1 METSPLDITQRE
13 FTRKMRGYD
22 PEEVR
27 TFQEQIAEEMTR
39 LVQQGNDQAALIQ
52 RLDAQV
58 KGYQE
63 REDSLRNTLVTA
75 QKMTEEIKGN
85 AKREADLIM
94 KEAELRAEK
103 LLDQAR
109 TAAEDRRHRMRTR
122 QLAAGPREPRVVRQ
136 KRIHVPQR
144 IEDLPLDLLPQL
156 VPEIEIVHRIVT
168 QKFGGT
174 IDVESEPGH
183 TQFTVRLPLVN
194 VAAQAE
200 GA

>member
-103 LLDQAR
+103 LLDQAHQKL
-109 TAAEDRRHRMRTR
+109 AQVQAEIAELRR
-122 QLAAGPREPRVVRQ
+122 QRELFGAKLRGLL
-136 KRIHVPQR
+136 KTH
-144 IEDLPLDLLPQL
+144 LDLLEAQ
-156 VPEIEIVHRIVT
+156 PERPAT
-168 QKFGGT
+168 PK
-174 IDVESEPGH
+174 
-183 TQFTVRLPLVN
+183 
-194 VAAQAE
+194 
-200 GA
+200 

>member
-85 AKREADLIM
+85 AKREGDLIM

-103 LLDQAR
+103 LLDQAHQKLAQVQTEIAELR
-109 TAAEDRRHRMRTR
+109 RQRELFAAKLRGLLKTH
-122 QLAAGPREPRVVRQ
+122 
-136 KRIHVPQR
+136 I
-144 IEDLPLDLLPQL
+144 DLLEAQSDRP
-156 VPEIEIVHRIVT
+156 
-168 QKFGGT
+168 
-174 IDVESEPGH
+174 
-183 TQFTVRLPLVN
+183 
-194 VAAQAE
+194 AAPK
-200 GA
+200 

>member
-85 AKREADLIM
+85 AKREGDLIM

-103 LLDQAR
+103 LLDQAHQKLAQVQAEIAELR
-109 TAAEDRRHRMRTR
+109 RQRELFAAKLRGLLKTH
-122 QLAAGPREPRVVRQ
+122 
-136 KRIHVPQR
+136 
-144 IEDLPLDLLPQL
+144 LDLL
-156 VPEIEIVHRIVT
+156 E
-168 QKFGGT
+168 
-174 IDVESEPGH
+174 
-183 TQFTVRLPLVN
+183 
-194 VAAQAE
+194 AQPDRPSAPK
-200 GA
+200 